1 VRPLDLLRDPGVRS
15 VSRLPPRPP
24 PSASSPSCATSIRSR
39 SHCRSNRT
47 GASALPPREELFSAY
62 LPSPR
67 RPVFMSLIEKT
78 FGKELTT
85 RTWDTVAKVA
95 RA

>member
-1 VRPLDLLRDPGVRS
+1 MHGK
-15 VSRLPPRPP
+15 
-24 PSASSPSCATSIRSR
+24 
-39 SHCRSNRT
+39 
-47 GASALPPREELFSAY
+47 ELFSAY
-62 LPSPR
+62 VATPKG
-67 RPVFMSLIEKT
+67 PVFMTLIERT